1 MRSSDWSSD
10 VCSSDLTCRF
20 RCPCCRARRTGKQ
33 GFTFILL
40 EVLDQAI
47 EAVRS
52 RFDELPSAE
61 LGAFV
66 DEAVSARS
74 EVRRAGKECVGTY
87 RSRRSQ
93 YHYKTN
99 KHTSERLPTKLR
111 KKNK

>member
-1 MRSSDWSSD
+1 MCFCSNAVYVVRISCCFLCFFFSSRRRHTRCAL
-10 VCSSDLTCRF
+10 VTGVQTCAL
-20 RCPCCRARRTGKQ
+20 PICCRARRTGKQ

-66 DEAVSARS
+66 DEAVSAT
-74 EVRRAGKECVGTY
+74 RRA
-87 RSRRSQ
+87 
-93 YHYKTN
+93 
-99 KHTSERLPTKLR
+99 PTFANSK
-111 KKNK
+111 